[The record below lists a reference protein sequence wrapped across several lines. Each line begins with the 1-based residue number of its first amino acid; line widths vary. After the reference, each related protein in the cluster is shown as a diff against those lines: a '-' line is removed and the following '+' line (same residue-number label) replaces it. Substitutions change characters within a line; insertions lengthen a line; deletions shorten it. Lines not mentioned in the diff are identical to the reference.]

1 MNYENTMQE
10 IEYYIL
16 EHYGIY
22 GVGLF
27 NIMCAIAMGTTAFA
41 VVYIIIP
48 TISAVIILCVCSVVY
63 DMYNMVCNAI
73 KLVKNIYNGIVS
85 EFKIFV
91 DGLFIATL
99 VYFIFTMVFDDSYLD

>member
-1 MNYENTMQE
+1 MQD

-22 GVGLF
+22 GVGML
-27 NIMCAIAMGTTAFA
+27 NIMCGIAMGTTAFA
-41 VVYIIIP
+41 VIYIIVP
-48 TISAVIILCVCSVVY
+48 TISAFVILCVCSVVY
-63 DMYNMVCNAI
+63 DMYIMIRNAI

-85 EFKIFV
+85 ELKVFI
-91 DGLFIATL
+91 DGLFIAAL

>member
-1 MNYENTMQE
+1 MSYEEKMQE

-22 GVGLF
+22 GVGMF
-27 NIMCAIAMGTTAFA
+27 NIMCGIAMGTTAFA
-41 VVYIIIP
+41 VIYIIVP
-48 TISAVIILCVCSVVY
+48 TISAFVILCVCSVVY
-63 DMYNMVCNAI
+63 DMYIMFRNAI

-85 EFKIFV
+85 ELKVFI
-91 DGLFIATL
+91 DGLFIAVL